1 MTDIRDRLAIRQT
14 IDQPALAD
22 LYTAA
27 FPTEDLMP
35 LVKALVARADVL
47 SLCAFDGERLI
58 GHILFTDVGC
68 EGMDNR
74 LSLLGPLAVAP
85 THQRQ
90 GVGRAL
96 IKRGLED
103 LTARG
108 IQQILVLGDPA
119 YYGKSGFQPHARM
132 TPPYPLPA
140 DWHAAWQWQR
150 LDGVTEDLTG
160 QLVLPEPWMRAA
172 LWG

>member
-1 MTDIRDRLAIRQT
+1 MVENRYRLQHSNTLDR
-14 IDQPALAD
+14 PALAD
-22 LYTAA
+22 LYAAA
-27 FPTEDLMP
+27 FPEEDLLP
-35 LVKALVARADVL
+35 LVIALLPRRDVL

-58 GHILFTDVGC
+58 GHILFTDAGC

-85 THQRQ
+85 DCQCQ

-96 IKRGLED
+96 IKRGVEA
-103 LTARG
+103 LTTRG

-119 YYGKSGFQPHARM
+119 YYGKSGFHPHARM

-150 LDGVTEDLTG
+150 LDGVAEDLTG